1 MSCTTAVFT
10 LMMGAIGLSCTALYF
25 HFKNITEELKLKINT
40 FNTALSNLQ
49 GERHN
54 LMAKS
59 DNMYLE
65 NASQTVENERL
76 SEEITLLKSSLER
89 LETDNRLILR
99 EYKKIEYSAYKAR
112 EQYNSFE
119 V

>member
-1 MSCTTAVFT
+1 MNPISNNQN
-10 LMMGAIGLSCTALYF
+10 LSTF
-25 HFKNITEELKLKINT
+25 PENT
-40 FNTALSNLQ
+40 
-49 GERHN
+49 
-54 LMAKS
+54 
-59 DNMYLE
+59 
-65 NASQTVENERL
+65 SQTVENERL